1 MSFDLDVLPSW
12 GLYLLIFSL
21 KYIEVSISTLRIVIV
36 TKGERAKGAFIAFF
50 EVMLWVLVA
59 GIVLVGILEDP
70 FKIVIYGAAFA
81 VGNFTGSKLEEKLA
95 LGTINMQ
102 AIVNRS
108 KGLDL
113 AQKIRDFG
121 LAVTTVDGM
130 GRDAEKTILYLH
142 IPRKKIR
149 STIDYIK
156 NEVPEAVITVHEIRP
171 IYGGYH
177 GLKK

>member
-1 MSFDLDVLPSW
+1 MSFDLNVLPSW

-59 GIVLVGILEDP
+59 GIVLVDILEDP

-102 AIVNRS
+102 AIVEKT
-108 KGLDL
+108 KGIEL
-113 AQKIRDFG
+113 AHKIRDFG

-130 GRDAEKTILYLH
+130 GRDTEKTILYLH

-149 STIDYIK
+149 STIEYIK
-156 NEVPEAVITVHEIRP
+156 SEYPAAVITVHEIRP

>member
-1 MSFDLDVLPSW
+1 MSFDLSVLPPW

-59 GIVLVGILEDP
+59 GIVLVDILEDP

-102 AIVNRS
+102 AIVERTI
-108 KGLDL
+108 GLEL
-113 AQKIRDFG
+113 AHKIRDFG

-130 GRDAEKTILYLH
+130 GRDTEKTILYLH

-156 NEVPEAVITVHEIRP
+156 SEYPAAVITVHEIRP